1 MEKKIDIS
9 TDKDKEEIMDLGDKV
24 RDKITGFTGIATAVT
39 LYLHKCPL
47 VEVTAKELSEG
58 KLITLWFDEPQLEI
72 INRREYKS
80 IYDDEDDF
88 KPSLEVIKN

>member
-1 MEKKIDIS
+1 M
-9 TDKDKEEIMDLGDKV
+9 KDEEIMDLGDKV

-88 KPSLEVIKN
+88 KSSLEVVKN

>member
-1 MEKKIDIS
+1 MEKEIKISKERNQLIM
-9 TDKDKEEIMDLGDKV
+9 KEEEMMDLGDKV
-24 RDKITGFTGIATAVT
+24 RDKITGFTGIATALT

-72 INRREYKS
+72 ITKQEYK
-80 IYDDEDDF
+80 YDDDKEE
-88 KPSLEVIKN
+88 KEVVKN